1 MKLFSVDYMDDCYDQ
16 WFLTVGESEDEVK
29 EREAERLINKGV
41 SLLGIFVS
49 EISEVDGF
57 KINLSKIR
65 FNGGSHGIDY

>member
-1 MKLFSVDYMDDCYDQ
+1 MKLFLVDYMDDCYDQ

-29 EREAERLINKGV
+29 EREAERLIDKGV

-57 KINLSKIR
+57 KINLSKIK
-65 FNGGSHGIDY
+65 I